1 MANNFITMQ
10 NIAREILPLLKEN
23 LVMPMTV
30 NRNYSQDFV
39 GKGDTIQV
47 EKPAV
52 FVADE
57 FGSTINLQDIGE
69 RKVNV
74 TMDKIADVSFEISSK
89 DLALSM
95 PQFRTKY
102 LESAAQAIAEKINA
116 DGLNLYKDVPYY
128 YGVSG
133 TTPDALEDIAQPRK
147 VLNNNK
153 APMMDRYAAWDPDA
167 EAKFLVL
174 DAIVSADKSGSTA
187 ALRAGA
193 IGNTM
198 GFQNFMT
205 QAIKT
210 HTAGGYTALGDVTIT
225 SGAAGATSIEL
236 TSAGGAST
244 AALLK
249 GDIFTL
255 DGNQYVVT
263 ADTANAIAG
272 VLTVSV
278 YPAIPVAFGDM
289 TSDAVTFAD
298 ETAGAHVANLAYQRD
313 AFIFV
318 TRPLDTPPGV
328 EAYVTSYEGITLR
341 VVMDYDISTKK
352 TTMSIDTL
360 YGYVTAYP
368 ELATRVLG

>member
-1 MANNFITMQ
+1 MANTFITMQ
-10 NIAREILPLLKEN
+10 SIAREILPLLKEN
-23 LVMPMTV
+23 LVAPMTM
-30 NRNYSQDFV
+30 NRNYSEDFV

-57 FGSTINLQDIGE
+57 FGTSINLQDIGE

-74 TMDKIADVSFEISSK
+74 TMDKIADVSFEISSA
-89 DLALSM
+89 DLALKM

-116 DGLNLYKDVPYY
+116 DGLALYKDVPYY

-147 VLNNNK
+147 VLNQNK
-153 APMMDRYAAWDPDA
+153 APMMERYAAWDPDA

-174 DAIVSADKSGSTA
+174 DAIVNAEKSGSTA
-187 ALRAGA
+187 ALRAGS

-198 GFQNFMT
+198 GFTNFMT

-210 HTAGGYTALGDVTIT
+210 HTAGTFTAVATPLTNGTI
-225 SGAAGATSIEL
+225 AAGATTL
-236 TSAGGAST
+236 
-244 AALLK
+244 
-249 GDIFTL
+249 TL
-255 DGNQYVVT
+255 DGGAGTETLFAGDILTIVGQQYVVT
-263 ADTANAIAG
+263 ANATASGGAISA
-272 VLTVSV
+272 TV
-278 YPAIPVAFGDM
+278 YPAVPAEITDG
-289 TSDAVTFAD
+289 TAVVFPD
-298 ETAGAHVANLAYQRD
+298 KTATAHVANLAYQRD

-318 TRPLDTPPGV
+318 SRPLDTPPGV

-341 VVMDYDISTKK
+341 VVMDYDILSKK

-368 ELATRVLG
+368 ELAVRVLG